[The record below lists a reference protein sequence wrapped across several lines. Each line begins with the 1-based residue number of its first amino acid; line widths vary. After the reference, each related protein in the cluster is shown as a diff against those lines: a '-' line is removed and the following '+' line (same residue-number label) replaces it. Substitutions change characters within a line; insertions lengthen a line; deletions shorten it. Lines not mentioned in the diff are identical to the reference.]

1 MAEGTS
7 VRRVLTASAGKTWLS
22 ILLCALPVTGACS
35 QRARTDTAKAS
46 AVSFP
51 MATSPIWDRPVT
63 VLDYFL
69 KNMHS
74 RLQEEARPFEAS
86 RTSDMWITSR
96 ESGPDI
102 TVLAFLDPKSGR
114 VVLGLDITVSRLL
127 QPVAQVCRSLISST
141 IAPAAAADMRG
152 SRLRTARNNVLSQL
166 MPRSFYAYATDSQ
179 LAAAYDVLERNTTLR
194 VVLFESSTV
203 KLTRCDREALGDTLT
218 VMAES

>member
-1 MAEGTS
+1 
-7 VRRVLTASAGKTWLS
+7 
-22 ILLCALPVTGACS
+22 
-35 QRARTDTAKAS
+35 
-46 AVSFP
+46 

-69 KNMHS
+69 ENMHS
-74 RLQEEARPFEAS
+74 RLQEEASLFEAS
-86 RTSDMWITSR
+86 RTSGMWITSR

-102 TVLAFLDPKSGR
+102 TVLAFLDPKSGH

-127 QPVAQVCRSLISST
+127 QPVAEVCRSLISST

-166 MPRSFYAYATDSQ
+166 MPRSLYAYATDSQ

-203 KLTRCDREALGDTLT
+203 KLTRCDREALGDTVT